1 MLLTDIQRFST
12 RDGPGVRTTVFFKGC
27 PLRCAWCHNPE
38 TQTSRPQLLY
48 AASQCIGCGACV
60 QRCPFGA
67 HRFVQGTH
75 DFAADHCRGCF
86 SCVEVCPAG
95 ACTACGRE
103 YTEDE
108 VLGILLRDL
117 PFYGNE
123 GGVTV
128 SGGEPL
134 LHSSVIGLLASCK
147 SAGIGTAVE
156 SSGYV
161 DGDILLRTAAYT
173 DLFLYDCKDT
183 DVSRHKAYTGVDPT
197 LIFENLRALDALGTS
212 RIRLRCILVSGVNTE
227 ETHYAAIVALYRSLH
242 HCEGVEFLP
251 YHPYGSSK
259 SVQLGGTD
267 TAHRAWIPTADVI
280 DGAKSFLR
288 KAGVPVLCE

>member
-134 LHSSVIGLLASCK
+134 LHSSVIGLQKCR
-147 SAGIGTAVE
+147 
-156 SSGYV
+156 
-161 DGDILLRTAAYT
+161 D
-173 DLFLYDCKDT
+173 
-183 DVSRHKAYTGVDPT
+183 RH
-197 LIFENLRALDALGTS
+197 
-212 RIRLRCILVSGVNTE
+212 
-227 ETHYAAIVALYRSLH
+227 
-242 HCEGVEFLP
+242 
-251 YHPYGSSK
+251 
-259 SVQLGGTD
+259 GG
-267 TAHRAWIPTADVI
+267 
-280 DGAKSFLR
+280 GK
-288 KAGVPVLCE
+288 